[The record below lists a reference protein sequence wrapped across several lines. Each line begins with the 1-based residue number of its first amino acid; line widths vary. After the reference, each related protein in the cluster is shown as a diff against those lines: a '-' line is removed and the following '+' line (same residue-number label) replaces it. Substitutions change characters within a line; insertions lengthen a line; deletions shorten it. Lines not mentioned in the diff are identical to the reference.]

1 LPSPYQ
7 SCHDIVRAARPL
19 GSKTPIFRLS
29 QSRPGTATSLFEP
42 STSYRLDIVS
52 RASCL
57 FFLLS
62 SSRRSLSLP
71 IQSFLQFLQISPV
84 VCELKI
90 RIIRQLRRPRPS
102 TRHLPR
108 SALVSLSSQQHS
120 SFSTLLPCPRGT
132 RLYHPRRP
140 INLAPS
146 TSCSPNQLLSRS
158 MSRAQA
164 RRAFS
169 YPCYPF

>member
-1 LPSPYQ
+1 MFGSEAQ
-7 SCHDIVRAARPL
+7 SLSAVRAAQPL

-62 SSRRSLSLP
+62 SSRHSLSLP
-71 IQSFLQFLQISPV
+71 IQSFLQFFLISPV
-84 VCELKI
+84 VCKLKI
-90 RIIRQLRRPRPS
+90 RINHQLRRPRPS

-108 SALVSLSSQQHS
+108 CALVSLSSQQPS
-120 SFSTLLPCPRGT
+120 SFSTLLLCPCGI
-132 RLYHPRRP
+132 RLYHSHWL
-140 INLAPS
+140 INLAPL
-146 TSCSPNQLLSRS
+146 TLCSPNQLV
-158 MSRAQA
+158 MTDVIHV
-164 RRAFS
+164 
-169 YPCYPF
+169 